1 MKLTVPSVLSVDF
14 EWQQSWWWIF
24 FVNFHDVV
32 DSWMVDS
39 QSLSVCQ
46 HDYILND
53 CVFLHPVAHKKST
66 KLNHGLNI
74 EAPTVYMNI
83 DKTFGIVCNSN
94 VFDSI
99 IKSTQNELNI
109 YPNDTNIDTLC
120 VCFFSLVLKRFG
132 RSVDVCDHFVN
143 VKSNE
148 KAQSAVILCDKFSK

>member
-32 DSWMVDS
+32 DSWIVDS

-66 KLNHGLNI
+66 KLNHRLNI

-120 VCFFSLVLKRFG
+120 VCVFFLSSLEAIWSLG
-132 RSVDVCDHFVN
+132 RCLWSLCERQIKWKGAIGRNFVW
-143 VKSNE
+143 
-148 KAQSAVILCDKFSK
+148 QIQ